1 MKIVAMLGL
10 VAVMVLAALALLVA
24 PFMPPIP
31 EPDDEHG
38 RR

>member
-1 MKIVAMLGL
+1 MKIVALLGL
-10 VAVMVLAALALLVA
+10 VAVMVLAGLALLVA
-24 PFMPPIP
+24 PFLSPIP

>member
-1 MKIVAMLGL
+1 MKLIAITGL
-10 VAVMVLAALALLVA
+10 VAVLVLAALALLVA
-24 PFMPPIP
+24 PFLSPIP